1 MDKKMEPKN
10 GYISQ
15 MFRNKKGVTTLYI
28 KTKEISQ
35 EEFDNIGKNVVVP
48 IVKVEIVK

>member
-1 MDKKMEPKN
+1 MEPKN

-15 MFRNKKGVTTLYI
+15 MFRNKKGITTLYI
-28 KTKEISQ
+28 KTKEINQ
-35 EEFDNIGKNVVVP
+35 EEFDEIGKNVVVS